1 MSGKKIVLQWGIKEI
16 CDISMKLTA
25 DLLEQFAKVLEKYD
39 LAEMRYEEEECELHI
54 VRKIE
59 SSVSFQA
66 PIAQAPM
73 AMPQVVSSPASVT
86 PQVTDASGAQVVDAS
101 LEQVKAPIVGTAYLS
116 PEPGAPAFIKVG
128 DRVKKDQ
135 PIMIIEA
142 MKVMNQL
149 KSPLSGT
156 IKNILVTNAKPVEF
170 GDVLIIIQKD

>member
-1 MSGKKIVLQWGIKEI
+1 
-16 CDISMKLTA
+16 MKLTA

-39 LAEMRYEEEECELHI
+39 LAEMRYEEEDCELHL

-66 PIAQAPM
+66 PMVASA
-73 AMPQVVSSPASVT
+73 PQVVTSVPAA
-86 PQVTDASGAQVVDAS
+86 PQVTQGQVEPAVDAN
-101 LEQVKAPIVGTAYLS
+101 LEHVKSPIVGTAYLS

-128 DRVKKDQ
+128 DRIAKDQ

-149 KSPLSGT
+149 KSPVSGT
-156 IKNILVTNAKPVEF
+156 IKQIFVTNAKPVEF

>member
-1 MSGKKIVLQWGIKEI
+1 MTYR
-16 CDISMKLTA
+16 MKLTA
-25 DLLEQFAKVLEKYD
+25 ELLEQFAKVLEKYD
-39 LAEMRYEEEECELHI
+39 LAEMRYEEEDCELHV

-66 PIAQAPM
+66 PMMQAM
-73 AMPQVVSSPASVT
+73 SQTLSQTPAV
-86 PQVTDASGAQVVDAS
+86 PQVTEALTTPPAKAVDTS
-101 LEQVKAPIVGTAYLS
+101 LEEVKAPIVGTAYLS

-128 DRVKKDQ
+128 DHIEKDQ

-149 KSPLSGT
+149 KSPVSGT
-156 IKNILVTNAKPVEF
+156 IKNIFVTNAKPVEF

>member
-1 MSGKKIVLQWGIKEI
+1 
-16 CDISMKLTA
+16 MKLSA
-25 DLLEQFAKVLEKYD
+25 DLLEQFAKILEKYD
-39 LAEMRYEEEECELHI
+39 LAEMRYEEEDSTLHI

-66 PIAQAPM
+66 PMMTAA
-73 AMPQVVSSPASVT
+73 PQVVQNSPAAQ
-86 PQVTDASGAQVVDAS
+86 QVTQAPVEPVIDAS
-101 LEQVKAPIVGTAYLS
+101 LEHVKSPIVGTAYLS

-128 DRVKKDQ
+128 DRIEKDQ

-149 KSPLSGT
+149 KSPASGT
-156 IKNILVTNAKPVEF
+156 IKQIFVTNAKPVEF

>member
-1 MSGKKIVLQWGIKEI
+1 
-16 CDISMKLTA
+16 MKLNA

-66 PIAQAPM
+66 PITTS
-73 AMPQVVSSPASVT
+73 MPSVVSNTVSVA
-86 PQVTDASGAQVVDAS
+86 PQVTEAPVAAIDKT
-101 LEQVKAPIVGTAYLS
+101 LEEIKAPIVGTAYLS
-116 PEPGAPAFIKVG
+116 PEPGAPAFMKVG
-128 DRVKKDQ
+128 DRIEKDQ

-149 KSPLSGT
+149 KSPVSGV

-170 GDVLIIIQKD
+170 GDILVIIQKD